1 MRQSLLD
8 AYWDIVRDGVSCKD
22 ATERHGV
29 DRGQLKKARSNR
41 WKMLMLW
48 FLQSVPGADHERM
61 QLDFSLF
68 NYLMLFRNL
77 DVNFRNW

>member
-8 AYWDIVRDGVSCKD
+8 AYWDVVCDGVSCKD

-29 DRGQLKKARSNR
+29 DRGQLKKARSDR
-41 WKMLMLW
+41 WKMLMLS
-48 FLQSVPGADHERM
+48 FLQSLPEADHERM

-68 NYLMLFRNL
+68 NDLVLFWNL
-77 DVNFRNW
+77 DVYFPSC